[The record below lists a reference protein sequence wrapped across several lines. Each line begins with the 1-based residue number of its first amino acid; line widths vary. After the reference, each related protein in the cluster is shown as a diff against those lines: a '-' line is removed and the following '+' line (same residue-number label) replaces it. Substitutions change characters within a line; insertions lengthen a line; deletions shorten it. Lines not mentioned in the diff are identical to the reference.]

1 MIEVLALASSVSTI
15 AGGIS
20 TAIKAGRDVSDLLPH
35 FGRLARLD
43 AEIQAAESGKHK
55 GPLGRLTTSEEEGF
69 AIAQAKMKHKE
80 ATDMLRETCQLFGP
94 PGMWALVQKGT
105 GCCKKKTTGSPGSR
119 SQSKRPDVLGHL
131 LCPWRPSVFWRLLP
145 HVLGSMGGLQMVT
158 SIGST
163 PNIQPLIELQRTRD
177 DLRDDMRERWVE
189 QKHVEAHELE
199 RLLDV
204 QRLTRDW
211 SYDQIKK
218 RTASTGL
225 IVNIEV

>member
-1 MIEVLALASSVSTI
+1 
-15 AGGIS
+15 
-20 TAIKAGRDVSDLLPH
+20 
-35 FGRLARLD
+35 
-43 AEIQAAESGKHK
+43 
-55 GPLGRLTTSEEEGF
+55 
-69 AIAQAKMKHKE
+69 
-80 ATDMLRETCQLFGP
+80 
-94 PGMWALVQKGT
+94 
-105 GCCKKKTTGSPGSR
+105 
-119 SQSKRPDVLGHL
+119 
-131 LCPWRPSVFWRLLP
+131 
-145 HVLGSMGGLQMVT
+145 MVT

>member
-1 MIEVLALASSVSTI
+1 
-15 AGGIS
+15 
-20 TAIKAGRDVSDLLPH
+20 
-35 FGRLARLD
+35 
-43 AEIQAAESGKHK
+43 
-55 GPLGRLTTSEEEGF
+55 
-69 AIAQAKMKHKE
+69 
-80 ATDMLRETCQLFGP
+80 
-94 PGMWALVQKGT
+94 
-105 GCCKKKTTGSPGSR
+105 
-119 SQSKRPDVLGHL
+119 
-131 LCPWRPSVFWRLLP
+131 
-145 HVLGSMGGLQMVT
+145 MVT

-218 RTASTGL
+218 HTASTGL